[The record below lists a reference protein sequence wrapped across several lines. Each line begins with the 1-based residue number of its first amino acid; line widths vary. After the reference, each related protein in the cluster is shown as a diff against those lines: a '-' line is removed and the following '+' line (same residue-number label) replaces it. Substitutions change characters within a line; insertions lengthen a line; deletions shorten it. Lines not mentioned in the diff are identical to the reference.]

1 MKKSSVRFFF
11 FFLCN
16 RNLNPKRNSTLC
28 QRAFFHSLVVA
39 TNSLFSLSPS
49 LSLSFCKHLFASLMI
64 FGCFNLDRSSLH
76 TFFFFFLII
85 ISSPPPCFGLVLN
98 SSFDLL
104 LSPCSNVLR
113 IIIVLRS
120 IVVREIYF
128 LWQRSRNSFFFFFF
142 FRVPN
147 DRSVS
152 FVRPSDLFLFLS
164 TLLSIRCVISISLV
178 LPPPLFFVN
187 LLPFVLNYL
196 ATSSPP
202 NFFVCCSFYT
212 YLSNVI

>member
-76 TFFFFFLII
+76 TFFFFFFLII

-142 FRVPN
+142 FAFPTIVRF
-147 DRSVS
+147 RS
-152 FVRPSDLFLFLS
+152 FVRLIFFFFYQPFFRFGVLYLSLLSSPPPFFLS
-164 TLLSIRCVISISLV
+164 TCYPSSL
-178 LPPPLFFVN
+178 
-187 LLPFVLNYL
+187 
-196 ATSSPP
+196 T
-202 NFFVCCSFYT
+202 
-212 YLSNVI
+212 I